1 MVFFLS
7 ALIIY
12 IYDEYGNKKN
22 KEMAFTEK
30 KNKGASKHP
39 NSLTG
44 RVKGMVVW
52 FFSNL
57 TSWPKK

>member
-1 MVFFLS
+1 MSTEEEKTKENGF
-7 ALIIY
+7 
-12 IYDEYGNKKN
+12 YGKK
-22 KEMAFTEK
+22 TT
-30 KNKGASKHP
+30 KGASKHP
-39 NSLTG
+39 NSVTC